1 MCDCV
6 WSAFF
11 WSIWCIA
18 NQVRGFVSVFFDF
31 ARIFF
36 VLILLNCVLIGSNFN
51 FDFVLNFVRFFGK
64 DDFDIDC

>member
-1 MCDCV
+1 MV
-6 WSAFF
+6 LFLFSL
-11 WSIWCIA
+11 IL
-18 NQVRGFVSVFFDF
+18 RGF
-31 ARIFF
+31 FF